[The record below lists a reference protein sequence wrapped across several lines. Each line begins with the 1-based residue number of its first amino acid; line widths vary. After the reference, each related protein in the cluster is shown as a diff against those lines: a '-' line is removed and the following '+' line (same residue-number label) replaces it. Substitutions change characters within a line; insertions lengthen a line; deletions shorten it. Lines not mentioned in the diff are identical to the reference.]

1 MVPIMNNDLIFLP
14 VLAHVVLVFMLY
26 IYLGIVK
33 SRAVKAGSVDR
44 KEVALNPKAWPG
56 SVVKVLN
63 NLDNQFESPVIF
75 YIISV
80 IYYLTNHVDSILVS
94 IMSFYVLTRYMHA
107 YIHLTSNYV
116 PYRFKLFLVGVLILL
131 VLTLWLV
138 LKLTGL

>member
-1 MVPIMNNDLIFLP
+1 MNNDLIFLP

-33 SRAVKAGSVDR
+33 SRAVKEGTVDR

-80 IYYLTNHVDSILVS
+80 IYYITNHVDPNGNL
-94 IMSFYVLTRYMHA
+94 R
-107 YIHLTSNYV
+107 NYS
-116 PYRFKLFLVGVLILL
+116 L
-131 VLTLWLV
+131 
-138 LKLTGL
+138 

>member
-1 MVPIMNNDLIFLP
+1 MNNDLIFLP
-14 VLAHVVLVFMLY
+14 VLAHVVLIFILY

-33 SRAVKAGSVDR
+33 SRVVKDGCVDR
-44 KEVALNPKAWPG
+44 KEAALNTKAWPE
-56 SVVKVLN
+56 SVVKILN

-80 IYYLTNHVDSILVS
+80 IYYLTNHVNSILVS

>member
-1 MVPIMNNDLIFLP
+1 MNNDLIFLP
-14 VLAHVVLVFMLY
+14 VLAHVVLIFMLY

-33 SRAVKAGSVDR
+33 SRAVKEGNVDR
-44 KEVALNPKAWPG
+44 KDASLNAKAWPE